1 MINIALLILLIPL
14 IGTFILLYLQNS
26 SKKLTIITSN
36 LSILLSFLLSLYLLF
51 IYISSNASA
60 ISQDV
65 LTFADVK
72 IYSLSF
78 GLYIDSLSL
87 VMCAVVTSVSFLV
100 HYYSISYMKG
110 EKSFNRFFVYTNFF
124 TFSMLLIVL
133 SNNFFQLFIGWELV
147 GLSSYLLIGFWIKKD
162 SAIKANYK
170 AFLVNRVGDIGLI
183 LGLCLIFISYNTTDY
198 NEVFQM
204 KDTINSTAINI
215 LGYTFNTLSFIC
227 LLLFIGAMAKS
238 AQVPLH
244 FWLPDSMEGPT
255 PISALIHA
263 ATMVTA
269 GIYMVARLSP
279 LYVLAEDVSLFI
291 LYIGSVTAFFLG
303 LVALVQNDIKRI
315 IAYSTISQL
324 GYMTAAL
331 GASLYSLAIFHLIT
345 HAFFKALLFLCAG
358 SIIIKC
364 HHEQDIR
371 KIGGLRKFM
380 PITYMAFLYAS
391 LSLIG
396 FPLTSG
402 FYSKETIIDAVGY
415 YGHTIPY
422 IMLLL
427 SIFTT
432 TLYTAKIFSKVF
444 FGECTLHIEDK
455 KENVENKENDRE
467 MLMPLAVLTIPSVFL
482 GIFIYDSLMLGTLF
496 GPSLAS
502 QELVIFFYNNYVIN
516 SLNFFLHSFITI
528 NFLILLSGI
537 VFSYFYYY
545 KKSFEIKIPL
555 FIKNILIEEYGFN
568 NFSSKY
574 IPKFQSFV
582 AKYLWK
588 KIDIST
594 IDNGLINNTSH
605 FFDKI
610 SYKIRK
616 IHTGYIYHYSLTII
630 SALILLLLIIR
641 FRY

>member
-1 MINIALLILLIPL
+1 MIYLALILLLAPL
-14 IGTFILLYLQNS
+14 VGTLLLLYTQNNSKRLSIFISNS
-26 SKKLTIITSN
+26 S
-36 LSILLSFLLSLYLLF
+36 ILISFFVSMYLLF
-51 IYISSNASA
+51 LYFSRNYLP

-65 LTFADVK
+65 LVFADTK
-72 IYSLSF
+72 LYSLSF

-87 VMCAVVTSVSFLV
+87 VMSTVVTSVSFLV
-100 HYYSISYMKG
+100 HYYSISYMKD
-110 EKSFNRFFVYTNFF
+110 ESSFNRFFVYTNFF

-147 GLSSYLLIGFWIKKD
+147 GLSSYLLIGFWTSKE

-170 AFLVNRVGDIGLI
+170 AFLVNRVGDIGLL
-183 LGLCLIFISYNTTDY
+183 LGLCLVFVAYGTTNY
-198 NEVFQM
+198 TEVFNL
-204 KDTINSTAINI
+204 KDTINNSELDIFGTS
-215 LGYTFNTLSFIC
+215 FNLLSSIC
-227 LLLFIGAMAKS
+227 LLLFVGAMAKS

-279 LYVLAEDVSLFI
+279 LYVLAEDVSIFI
-291 LYIGSVTAFFLG
+291 LYVGSVTAFFLG

-380 PITYMAFLYAS
+380 PITYLAFLYAS

-402 FYSKETIIDAVGY
+402 FYSKEVIIDAIGY
-415 YGHTIPY
+415 YNHTIPY
-422 IMLLL
+422 TMLLAG
-427 SIFTT
+427 IFIT
-432 TLYTAKIFSKVF
+432 TLYTSKIFFKVF
-444 FGECTLHIEDK
+444 FGECTLHDRNE
-455 KENVENKENDRE
+455 KENDKE
-467 MLMPLAVLTIPSVFL
+467 MLVPLFILTAPSVFL
-482 GIFIYDSLMLGTLF
+482 GLFIFDSLLSGTLF
-496 GPSLAS
+496 GASLMS
-502 QELVIFFYNNYVIN
+502 NTVVLDFYNNYVIN
-516 SLNFFLHSFITI
+516 SLYFFLHSFMTI
-528 NFLILLSGI
+528 NFFILLI
-537 VFSYFYYY
+537 ALIFSYYYYY
-545 KKSFEIKIPL
+545 KKSFNISIPNFL
-555 FIKNILIEEYGFN
+555 STILKNEYGFN
-568 NFSSKY
+568 NLSTNF
-574 IPKFQSFV
+574 IPKFQNSLT
-582 AKYLWK
+582 KYLWK
-588 KIDIST
+588 NIDILT
-594 IDNGLINNTSH
+594 IDNGLINNTSLM
-605 FFDKI
+605 FDKI
-610 SYKIRK
+610 SSKVRK
-616 IHTGYIYHYSLTII
+616 FHTGYIYHYSLTII
-630 SALILLLLIIR
+630 SALILILLIIR
-641 FRY
+641 IRY

>member
-1 MINIALLILLIPL
+1 LINIALLLLLTPL
-14 IGTFILLYLQNS
+14 IGTLILLYLQNS
-26 SKKLTIITSN
+26 SKKLTIIISN
-36 LSILLSFLLSLYLLF
+36 LSILFSFLLSVYLL
-51 IYISSNASA
+51 ILYISSNASTL
-60 ISQDV
+60 SKDV
-65 LTFADVK
+65 LVFADVK
-72 IYSLSF
+72 IYSLAF

-87 VMCAVVTSVSFLV
+87 VMCTVVTSVSFLV
-100 HYYSISYMKG
+100 HYYSISYMKD
-110 EKSFNRFFVYTNFF
+110 EKSFNRFFIYTNFF

-147 GLSSYLLIGFWIKKD
+147 GLSSYLLIGFWTRKD

-183 LGLCLIFISYNTTDY
+183 LGLCLIFISYNTTNY
-198 NEVFQM
+198 NEVFQL
-204 KDTINSTAINI
+204 KDIINNTNINI
-215 LGYTFNTLSFIC
+215 FGYTFNTLSLIC

-291 LYIGSVTAFFLG
+291 LYVGSITAFFLG
-303 LVALVQNDIKRI
+303 IVALVQNDIKRI

-371 KIGGLRKFM
+371 KIGGLRRFM

-444 FGECTLHIEDK
+444 FGESTLHLDSELK
-455 KENVENKENDRE
+455 NKENDTE
-467 MLMPLAVLTIPSVFL
+467 MLIPLVVLTIPSVFL

-496 GPSLAS
+496 GTSLAA
-502 QELVIFFYNNYVIN
+502 QELVVSFYNNYVIN
-516 SLNFFLHSFITI
+516 SLNFFLHSFLTI
-528 NFLILLSGI
+528 NFLILLSAIIFG
-537 VFSYFYYY
+537 YFYYY
-545 KKSFEIKIPL
+545 KKSFVIKTPS
-555 FIKNILIEEYGFN
+555 FIKNILTEEYGFN
-568 NFSSKY
+568 TFSSKY
-574 IPKFQSFV
+574 IPELQNFIT
-582 AKYLWK
+582 KYLWRRV
-588 KIDIST
+588 DISA
-594 IDNGLINNTSH
+594 IDNGFVNNTSYLLN
-605 FFDKI
+605 KI
-610 SYKIRK
+610 SHKVRK
-616 IHTGYIYHYSLTII
+616 VHTGFIYHYSLTII
-630 SALILLLLIIR
+630 SALILLLLIIG
-641 FRY
+641 YKN

>member
-1 MINIALLILLIPL
+1 M
-14 IGTFILLYLQNS
+14 S
-26 SKKLTIITSN
+26 
-36 LSILLSFLLSLYLLF
+36 
-51 IYISSNASA
+51 
-60 ISQDV
+60 
-65 LTFADVK
+65 
-72 IYSLSF
+72 
-78 GLYIDSLSL
+78 
-87 VMCAVVTSVSFLV
+87 AVVTSVSLLV
-100 HYYSISYMKG
+100 HYYSIAYMRD
-110 EKSFNRFFVYTNFF
+110 ESSFNRFFVYTNFF
-124 TFSMLLIVL
+124 TFSMLLIVF

-183 LGLCLIFISYNTTDY
+183 LGLCLIFVSYNTTDY
-198 NEVFQM
+198 DQVFNLKNVIFSNE
-204 KDTINSTAINI
+204 INI
-215 LGYTFNTLSFIC
+215 FGFSFNTLSIIC

-279 LYVLAEDVSLFI
+279 LYEMTEGVSIFI
-291 LYIGSVTAFFLG
+291 LYVGSFTAFFLG
-303 LVALVQNDIKRI
+303 LVALIQNDIKRI

-371 KIGGLRKFM
+371 KIGGLKKYM
-380 PITYMAFLYAS
+380 PITYLAFLYAS

-402 FYSKETIIDAVGY
+402 FYSKESIIDGIGF
-415 YGHTIPY
+415 YGHSIPY
-422 IMLLL
+422 VMLLL

-432 TLYTAKIFSKVF
+432 TLYTSKIFFKVF
-444 FGECTLHIEDK
+444 FGESTLHLSKNEAQ
-455 KENVENKENDRE
+455 VENDSE
-467 MLMPLAVLTIPSVFL
+467 MLTPLVILTAPSVFL
-482 GIFIYDSLMLGTLF
+482 GLFIFDSLMSGKLF
-496 GPSLAS
+496 QSSTISG
-502 QELVIFFYNNYVIN
+502 ELVSNFYYEYVIN
-516 SLNFFLHSFITI
+516 SWEFLLHSFFTI
-528 NFLILLSGI
+528 NFFILFSAI
-537 VFSYFYYY
+537 IFSYLYYY
-545 KKSFEIKIPL
+545 KKSFDIKIPES
-555 FIKNILIEEYGFN
+555 IKNILIKEYGFN
-568 NFSSKY
+568 PLASIY
-574 IPKFQSFV
+574 IPKIQNLFT
-582 AKYLWK
+582 KYLWK
-588 KIDIST
+588 SIDIST
-594 IDNGLINNTSH
+594 IDNGIINNISELFT
-605 FFDKI
+605 KL

-616 IHTGYIYHYSLTII
+616 YHTGYIYHNSLTII
-630 SALILLLLIIR
+630 SSLILLLILI
-641 FRY
+641 RYKY

>member
-1 MINIALLILLIPL
+1 LIYLALILLLAPL
-14 IGTFILLYLQNS
+14 VGTLLLLYTQNN
-26 SKKLTIITSN
+26 SKR
-36 LSILLSFLLSLYLLF
+36 LSILISNSSILISFFVSMYLLF
-51 IYISSNASA
+51 LYFSRNYLP

-65 LTFADVK
+65 LVFADTK
-72 IYSLSF
+72 LYSLSF

-87 VMCAVVTSVSFLV
+87 VMSTVVTSVSFLV
-100 HYYSISYMKG
+100 HYYSISYMKD
-110 EKSFNRFFVYTNFF
+110 ESSFNRFFVYTNFF

-147 GLSSYLLIGFWIKKD
+147 GLSSYLLIGFWTSKE

-170 AFLVNRVGDIGLI
+170 AFLVNRVGDIGLL
-183 LGLCLIFISYNTTDY
+183 LGLCLVFVAYGTTNY
-198 NEVFQM
+198 TEVFNL
-204 KDTINSTAINI
+204 KDTINNSELDIFGTS
-215 LGYTFNTLSFIC
+215 FNLLSSIC
-227 LLLFIGAMAKS
+227 LLLFVGAMAKS

-279 LYVLAEDVSLFI
+279 LYVLAEDVSIFI
-291 LYIGSVTAFFLG
+291 LYVGSVTAFFLG

-380 PITYMAFLYAS
+380 PITYLAFLYAS

-402 FYSKETIIDAVGY
+402 FYSKEVIIDAIGY
-415 YGHTIPY
+415 YNHTIPY
-422 IMLLL
+422 TMLLAG
-427 SIFTT
+427 IFIT
-432 TLYTAKIFSKVF
+432 TLYTSKIFFKVF
-444 FGECTLHIEDK
+444 FGECTLHDRNE
-455 KENVENKENDRE
+455 KENDKE
-467 MLMPLAVLTIPSVFL
+467 MLVPLFILTAPSVFL
-482 GIFIYDSLMLGTLF
+482 GLFIFDSLLSGTLF
-496 GPSLAS
+496 GASLMS
-502 QELVIFFYNNYVIN
+502 NTVVLDFYNNYVIN
-516 SLNFFLHSFITI
+516 SLYFFLHSFMTI
-528 NFLILLSGI
+528 NFFILLI
-537 VFSYFYYY
+537 ALIFSYYYYY
-545 KKSFEIKIPL
+545 KKSFNISIPNFL
-555 FIKNILIEEYGFN
+555 STILKNEYGFN
-568 NFSSKY
+568 NLSTNF
-574 IPKFQSFV
+574 IPKFQNLLT
-582 AKYLWK
+582 KYLWK
-588 KIDIST
+588 NIDILT
-594 IDNGLINNTSH
+594 IDNGLINNTSLM
-605 FFDKI
+605 FDKI
-610 SYKIRK
+610 SNKVRK
-616 IHTGYIYHYSLTII
+616 FHTGYIYHYSLTII
-630 SALILLLLIIR
+630 SALILILLIIR
-641 FRY
+641 IRY

>member
-1 MINIALLILLIPL
+1 MIYLALIILLAPL
-14 IGTFILLYLQNS
+14 VGTLLLLYTQNNSKRRSIFISNS
-26 SKKLTIITSN
+26 SILISFFV
-36 LSILLSFLLSLYLLF
+36 SIYLLF
-51 IYISSNASA
+51 LYFSRNYLP

-65 LTFADVK
+65 LVFADTK
-72 IYSLSF
+72 LYSLSF

-87 VMCAVVTSVSFLV
+87 VMSTVVTSVSFLV
-100 HYYSISYMKG
+100 HYYSISYMKD
-110 EKSFNRFFVYTNFF
+110 ESSFNRFFVYTNFF

-147 GLSSYLLIGFWIKKD
+147 GLSSYLLIGFWTSKE

-170 AFLVNRVGDIGLI
+170 AFLVNRVGDIGLL
-183 LGLCLIFISYNTTDY
+183 LGLCLVFVAYGTTNY
-198 NEVFQM
+198 TEVFNL
-204 KDTINSTAINI
+204 KDTINNSELDIFGTS
-215 LGYTFNTLSFIC
+215 FNLLSSIC
-227 LLLFIGAMAKS
+227 LLLFVGAMAKS

-279 LYVLAEDVSLFI
+279 LYVLAEDVSIFI
-291 LYIGSVTAFFLG
+291 LYVGSVTAFFLG

-380 PITYMAFLYAS
+380 PITYLAFLYAS

-402 FYSKETIIDAVGY
+402 FYSKEVIIDAIGY
-415 YGHTIPY
+415 YNHTIPY
-422 IMLLL
+422 TMLLAG
-427 SIFTT
+427 IFIT
-432 TLYTAKIFSKVF
+432 TLYTSKIFFKVF
-444 FGECTLHIEDK
+444 FGECTLHDRNE
-455 KENVENKENDRE
+455 KENDKE
-467 MLMPLAVLTIPSVFL
+467 MLVPLFILTAPSVFL
-482 GIFIYDSLMLGTLF
+482 GLFIFDSLLSGTLF
-496 GPSLAS
+496 GASLMS
-502 QELVIFFYNNYVIN
+502 NTVVLDFYNNYVIN
-516 SLNFFLHSFITI
+516 SLYFFLHSFMTI
-528 NFLILLSGI
+528 NFFILLI
-537 VFSYFYYY
+537 ALIFSYYYYY
-545 KKSFEIKIPL
+545 KKSFNISIPNFL
-555 FIKNILIEEYGFN
+555 STILKNEYGFN
-568 NFSSKY
+568 NLSTNF
-574 IPKFQSFV
+574 IPKFQNSLT
-582 AKYLWK
+582 KYLWK
-588 KIDIST
+588 NIDILT
-594 IDNGLINNTSH
+594 IDNGLINNTSLM
-605 FFDKI
+605 FDKI
-610 SYKIRK
+610 SSKVRK
-616 IHTGYIYHYSLTII
+616 FHTGYIYHYSLTII
-630 SALILLLLIIR
+630 SALILILLIIR
-641 FRY
+641 IRY

>member
-1 MINIALLILLIPL
+1 LIYLALILLLAPL
-14 IGTFILLYLQNS
+14 VGTLLLIYIQNNSKRLSIFISNS
-26 SKKLTIITSN
+26 SILISFFA
-36 LSILLSFLLSLYLLF
+36 SICLLF
-51 IYISSNASA
+51 LYFSHNHMPVSE
-60 ISQDV
+60 DV
-65 LTFADVK
+65 LVFADTK
-72 IYSLSF
+72 LYSLSF

-87 VMCAVVTSVSFLV
+87 VMSTVVTSVSFLV

-110 EKSFNRFFVYTNFF
+110 ESSFNRFFIYTNFF

-147 GLSSYLLIGFWIKKD
+147 GLSSYLLIGFWVSKE

-170 AFLVNRVGDIGLI
+170 AFLVNRVGDIGLL
-183 LGLCLIFISYNTTDY
+183 LGLCLVFVAYGTTDY
-198 NEVFQM
+198 ADVFNL
-204 KDTINSTAINI
+204 KDTINNSELDI
-215 LGYTFNTLSFIC
+215 LGTSFNLLSSIC
-227 LLLFIGAMAKS
+227 LLLFVGAMAKS

-279 LYVLAEDVSLFI
+279 LYVLAENVSIFI
-291 LYIGSVTAFFLG
+291 LYVGSVTAFFLG

-380 PITYMAFLYAS
+380 PITYLAFLYAS

-402 FYSKETIIDAVGY
+402 FYSKEVIIDAIGY
-415 YGHTIPY
+415 YNHTIPY
-422 IMLLL
+422 IMLLAG
-427 SIFTT
+427 IFIT
-432 TLYTAKIFSKVF
+432 TLYTSKIFFKVF
-444 FGECTLHIEDK
+444 FGECTLHDGE
-455 KENVENKENDRE
+455 EKENDKE
-467 MLMPLAVLTIPSVFL
+467 MLVPLFILTAPSVFL
-482 GIFIYDSLMLGTLF
+482 GLFLFDSLLSGTLF
-496 GPSLAS
+496 GVSLTS
-502 QELVIFFYNNYVIN
+502 NTVVLDFYNNYVIN
-516 SLNFFLHSFITI
+516 SLYFFLHSFMTI
-528 NFLILLSGI
+528 NFLILLI
-537 VFSYFYYY
+537 ALIFSYYYYY
-545 KKSFEIKIPL
+545 KKSFNISIPNFL
-555 FIKNILIEEYGFN
+555 ITILKNEYGFN
-568 NFSSKY
+568 NLSAKF
-574 IPKFQSFV
+574 IPKFQNLLT
-582 AKYLWK
+582 KYLWK
-588 KIDIST
+588 NIDIST
-594 IDNGLINNTSH
+594 IDNGLINNTSLM
-605 FFDKI
+605 FDKI
-610 SYKIRK
+610 SNKVRK
-616 IHTGYIYHYSLTII
+616 FHTGYIYHYSLTII
-630 SALILLLLIIR
+630 SALILFLLIIR
-641 FRY
+641 IRY

>member
-1 MINIALLILLIPL
+1 
-14 IGTFILLYLQNS
+14 
-26 SKKLTIITSN
+26 
-36 LSILLSFLLSLYLLF
+36 
-51 IYISSNASA
+51 
-60 ISQDV
+60 
-65 LTFADVK
+65 
-72 IYSLSF
+72 
-78 GLYIDSLSL
+78 
-87 VMCAVVTSVSFLV
+87 
-100 HYYSISYMKG
+100 MKD
-110 EKSFNRFFVYTNFF
+110 EDSFNRFFIYTNFF
-124 TFSMLLIVL
+124 TFSMLLIVF

-162 SAIKANYK
+162 SAVRANYK

-183 LGLCLIFISYNTTDY
+183 LGLCLIFLFYNTTDY
-198 NEVFQM
+198 NEVFSI
-204 KDTINSTAINI
+204 KNTLYNSELNI
-215 LGYTFNTLSFIC
+215 FGVKFNTLSVVC

-279 LYVLAEDVSLFI
+279 LYELTQDISVFI
-291 LYIGSVTAFFLG
+291 LYIGSITAFFLG

-380 PITYMAFLYAS
+380 PITYLAFFYAS

-402 FYSKETIIDAVGY
+402 FYSKESIIDGVGY

-422 IMLLL
+422 TLLLL

-432 TLYTAKIFSKVF
+432 TLYTCKIFFKVF
-444 FGECTLHIEDK
+444 FGESTLHLSKDEAQ
-455 KENVENKENDRE
+455 KENDTQI
-467 MLMPLAVLTIPSVFL
+467 LTPLVLLTAPSVFL
-482 GIFIYDSLMLGTLF
+482 GLFIFDPLMSGKLF
-496 GPSLAS
+496 QSS
-502 QELVIFFYNNYVIN
+502 SISSELVTTFYDNYVIN
-516 SLNFFLHSFITI
+516 SLKFFLHSFFTI
-528 NFLILLSGI
+528 NFLILISAI
-537 VFSYFYYY
+537 IFSYIYYY
-545 KKSFEIKIPL
+545 KKSFKVEIPK
-555 FIKNILIEEYGFN
+555 FIKTTLNQEYGFN
-568 NFSSKY
+568 PIASIY
-574 IPKFQSFV
+574 IPKIQSIFT
-582 AKYLWK
+582 KYLWK
-588 KIDIST
+588 RIDVSA
-594 IDNGLINNTSH
+594 IDNGLINNISE
-605 FFDKI
+605 FFTKL

-616 IHTGYIYHYSLTII
+616 SHTGYIYHNSLSII
-630 SALILLLLIIR
+630 SALILLLILI
-641 FRY
+641 RYKY

>member
-1 MINIALLILLIPL
+1 MIYLALILLLAPL
-14 IGTFILLYLQNS
+14 VGTLLLLYTQNNSKRLSIFISNS
-26 SKKLTIITSN
+26 SILISFFV
-36 LSILLSFLLSLYLLF
+36 SIYLLF
-51 IYISSNASA
+51 LYFSRNYLP

-65 LTFADVK
+65 LVFADTK
-72 IYSLSF
+72 LYSLSF

-87 VMCAVVTSVSFLV
+87 VMSTVVTSVSFLV
-100 HYYSISYMKG
+100 HYYSISYMKD
-110 EKSFNRFFVYTNFF
+110 ESSFNRFFIYTNFF

-147 GLSSYLLIGFWIKKD
+147 GLSSYLLIGFWTSKE

-170 AFLVNRVGDIGLI
+170 AFLVNRVGDIGLL
-183 LGLCLIFISYNTTDY
+183 LGLCLVFVAYGTTNY
-198 NEVFQM
+198 TEVFNL
-204 KDTINSTAINI
+204 KDTINNSELDIFGTS
-215 LGYTFNTLSFIC
+215 FNLLSSIC
-227 LLLFIGAMAKS
+227 LLLFVGAMAKS

-279 LYVLAEDVSLFI
+279 LYVLAEDVSIFI
-291 LYIGSVTAFFLG
+291 LYVGSVTAFFLG

-380 PITYMAFLYAS
+380 PITYLAFLYAS

-402 FYSKETIIDAVGY
+402 FYSKEVIIDAIGY
-415 YGHTIPY
+415 YNHTIPY
-422 IMLLL
+422 TMLLAG
-427 SIFTT
+427 IFIT
-432 TLYTAKIFSKVF
+432 TLYTSKIFFKVF
-444 FGECTLHIEDK
+444 FGECTLHDRNE
-455 KENVENKENDRE
+455 KENDKE
-467 MLMPLAVLTIPSVFL
+467 MLVPLFILTAPSVFL
-482 GIFIYDSLMLGTLF
+482 GLFIFDSLLSGTLF
-496 GPSLAS
+496 GASLMS
-502 QELVIFFYNNYVIN
+502 NTIVLDFYNNYVIN
-516 SLNFFLHSFITI
+516 SLYFFLHSFMTI
-528 NFLILLSGI
+528 NFFILLI
-537 VFSYFYYY
+537 ALIFSYYYYY
-545 KKSFEIKIPL
+545 KKSFTISIPNFL
-555 FIKNILIEEYGFN
+555 STILKNEYGFN
-568 NFSSKY
+568 NLSTKF
-574 IPKFQSFV
+574 IPKFQNLV
-582 AKYLWK
+582 TKYLWK
-588 KIDIST
+588 NIDILT
-594 IDNGLINNTSH
+594 IDNGLINNTSLM
-605 FFDKI
+605 FDKI
-610 SYKIRK
+610 SNKVRK
-616 IHTGYIYHYSLTII
+616 FHTGYIYHYSLTII
-630 SALILLLLIIR
+630 SALILILLIIR
-641 FRY
+641 IRH

>member
-1 MINIALLILLIPL
+1 M
-14 IGTFILLYLQNS
+14 
-26 SKKLTIITSN
+26 
-36 LSILLSFLLSLYLLF
+36 YLLF
-51 IYISSNASA
+51 LYFSRNYLP

-65 LTFADVK
+65 LVFADTK
-72 IYSLSF
+72 LYSLSF

-87 VMCAVVTSVSFLV
+87 VMSTVVTSVSFLV
-100 HYYSISYMKG
+100 HYYSISYMKD
-110 EKSFNRFFVYTNFF
+110 ESSFNRFFVYTNFF

-147 GLSSYLLIGFWIKKD
+147 GLSSYLLIGFWTSKE

-170 AFLVNRVGDIGLI
+170 AFLVNRVGDIGLL
-183 LGLCLIFISYNTTDY
+183 LGLCLVFVAYGTTNY
-198 NEVFQM
+198 TEVFNL
-204 KDTINSTAINI
+204 KDTINNSELDIFGTS
-215 LGYTFNTLSFIC
+215 FNLLSSIC
-227 LLLFIGAMAKS
+227 LLLFVGAMAKS

-279 LYVLAEDVSLFI
+279 LYVLAEDVSIFI
-291 LYIGSVTAFFLG
+291 LYVGSVTAFFLG

-380 PITYMAFLYAS
+380 PITYLAFLYAS

-402 FYSKETIIDAVGY
+402 FYSKEVIIDAIGY
-415 YGHTIPY
+415 YNHTIPY
-422 IMLLL
+422 TMLLAG
-427 SIFTT
+427 IFIT
-432 TLYTAKIFSKVF
+432 TLYTSKIFFKVF
-444 FGECTLHIEDK
+444 FGECTLHDRNE
-455 KENVENKENDRE
+455 KENDKE
-467 MLMPLAVLTIPSVFL
+467 MLVPLFILTAPSVFL
-482 GIFIYDSLMLGTLF
+482 GLFIFDSLLSGTLF
-496 GPSLAS
+496 GASLMS
-502 QELVIFFYNNYVIN
+502 NTVVLDFYNNYVIN
-516 SLNFFLHSFITI
+516 SLYFFLHSFMTI
-528 NFLILLSGI
+528 NFFILLI
-537 VFSYFYYY
+537 ALIFSYYYYY
-545 KKSFEIKIPL
+545 KKSFNISIPNFL
-555 FIKNILIEEYGFN
+555 STILKNEYGFN
-568 NFSSKY
+568 NLSTNF
-574 IPKFQSFV
+574 IPKFQNSLT
-582 AKYLWK
+582 KYLWK
-588 KIDIST
+588 NIDILT
-594 IDNGLINNTSH
+594 IDNGLINNTSLM
-605 FFDKI
+605 FDKI
-610 SYKIRK
+610 SSKVRK
-616 IHTGYIYHYSLTII
+616 FHTGYIYHYSLTII
-630 SALILLLLIIR
+630 SALILILLIVRIR
-641 FRY
+641 Y